1 MFTKQF
7 MELKMKLVERDETIE
22 VQTMV
27 WLIYGKP
34 STGKTSLASSI
45 ENSILLDFDRGAH
58 GTEYRGRVL
67 TEFTYTD
74 WIQRQNEVLRI
85 VEPYEWIIVDAL
97 STMMNQIQDFMIQQ
111 DPALASGKNNMKLYG
126 AIGTEFKAFARKL
139 LTLKKKIILVTHEDY
154 DADSKSTT
162 YRVVGQM
169 ARKEVEP
176 TADYITRL
184 YVKGNQRLLMFS
196 HFDSDAYELKNR
208 GNIEKEVVVPSF
220 EDSPNF
226 ATELAKRLVS
236 NLGKTKFENKEKTA
250 YMKLQKAT
258 IEACTTADEL
268 NDVMEGLKTDKTSL
282 PFQLS
287 ETDTSMLFEVMKS
300 TAVKNKVNY
309 NKQEKRFE

>member
-1 MFTKQF
+1 
-7 MELKMKLVERDETIE
+7 MKLVEKDEAIE

-74 WIQRQNEVLRI
+74 WINRQAEVLRL
-85 VEPYEWIIVDAL
+85 VEPYDWVIVDAL
-97 STMMNQIQDFMIQQ
+97 STMMNQIQDYVVQQ
-111 DPALASGKNNMKLYG
+111 DPALLKNNMKMYG

-184 YVKGNQRLLMFS
+184 YVKGNQRTLMFS
-196 HFDSDAYELKNR
+196 HFDSDAYDLKNR
-208 GNIEKEVVVPSF
+208 GNIEKEVTVPSF

-226 ATELAKRLVS
+226 STELAKRLVS
-236 NLGKTKFENKEKTA
+236 SLGKTKFENKEKTA
-250 YMKLQKAT
+250 YMKTQKAL
-258 IEACTTADEL
+258 IESCTTADEL
-268 NDVMEGLKTDKTSL
+268 NDLMEGLKNDKSSL
-282 PFQLS
+282 PFELS
-287 ETDTSMLFEVMKS
+287 KTDASMLFEVMKS
-300 TAVKNKVNY
+300 TATKNKVNY
-309 NKQEKRFE
+309 NEQERRFE